1 MGVYNCPDIFQKY
14 ISELFD
20 GFNMVGASIDE
31 VLIITENNFD
41 EHLKDLYRVIQTLA
55 EAVLKVNAERSFFV

>member
-14 ISELFD
+14 ISQLFD
-20 GFNMVGASIDE
+20 GFNMVGASI
-31 VLIITENNFD
+31 D